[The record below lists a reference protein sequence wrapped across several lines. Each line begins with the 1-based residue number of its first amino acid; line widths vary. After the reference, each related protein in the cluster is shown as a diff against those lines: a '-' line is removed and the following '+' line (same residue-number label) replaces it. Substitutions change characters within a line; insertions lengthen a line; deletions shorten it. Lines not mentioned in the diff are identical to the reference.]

1 MKVTMSF
8 TLPEEREEFNLA
20 LKGVNYNLVIE
31 DFENWLRSKI
41 KYTDE
46 TTVTLEEVREKLNEF
61 KNDNGVLE

>member
-8 TLPEEREEFNLA
+8 TLPKEREDFNLA